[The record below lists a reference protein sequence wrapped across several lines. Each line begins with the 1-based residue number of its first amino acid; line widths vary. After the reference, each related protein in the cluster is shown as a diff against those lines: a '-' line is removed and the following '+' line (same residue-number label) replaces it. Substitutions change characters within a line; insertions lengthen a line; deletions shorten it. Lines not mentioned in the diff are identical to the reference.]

1 MPKPRKTLKFA
12 TPRSSVRPSKASAKR
27 AKAPSGAKSASRPS
41 LPTKVARRGVKAK
54 SPSRAAKK
62 PMPAGV
68 RGSIPVHRIEIAL
81 SSRQI
86 DPAGREAV
94 ADLVTAGATGASDAR
109 VTRVF
114 FLEGHLS
121 PASLERAAKEVLAD
135 SVMDRFS
142 IDAPLEGVAL
152 AGARAVTVT
161 RKTGVTDPAAESAR
175 ATIGALGIRVHRVK
189 TARTYW
195 VRGVEPAKGD
205 RAKGNDPLL
214 AAAARA
220 LGNEAIEEVSLGTI
234 DAWRFPEPHD
244 VAVVRR
250 EVPIRDLSPEELT
263 ELSKELH
270 LSLSLVEMATI
281 REHFRSLKREP
292 TDLELETLAQ
302 TWSEHCK
309 HKTLTG
315 PVEYED
321 THGSRRIE
329 NVLKS
334 TVFEATRRLAKPW
347 CLSVF
352 TDNAGVIAFDD
363 DDAVCMKVETH
374 NHPSAIEPYG
384 GAGTG
389 IGGVIRDILGT
400 GLGARPVASTDVFC
414 FGPPDMAVERVPKG
428 CLHPRR
434 LMKGVVSG
442 VRDYG
447 NRMGIPTVNGAIV
460 FDERYVGN
468 PVVFCGSVGILPKK
482 RIDKRAKKGDVIV
495 AFGGRTGRDGIHGAT
510 FSSVE
515 LHAESETVSSGAVQI
530 GDAITEKKVLDVL
543 LKARDEGLFQAV
555 TDCGAGGFS
564 SAVGEMAEELGADV
578 DLSKAPLKYAGLRY
592 DEIWI
597 SEAQERMVAAVSK
610 ADWPRFRAIC
620 EAEDVEVTALGTF
633 TGTKRLVV
641 RHGKTL
647 VGDLSMEFVHK
658 GLPKVTR
665 KAVFTRGGGA
675 EYSGPDVMDQTPM
688 LLALLATP
696 DIGSKEWVIRQYDH
710 EVQAG
715 AVVRSLT
722 GRGEGPSDA
731 AVVAP
736 KLGSVR
742 GIVLSNGIHPR
753 LGDIDPYAMAW
764 AAVDEAVRNAVAV
777 GASVDRLAILDNFTW
792 GRTDKPDRLGSLVRA
807 AEGCRDAALHFG
819 TPFISGKDSLNN
831 EFRTENGDVIV
842 VPPTLLIS
850 AIGVI
855 ADVRRTVTSDLKR
868 AGDFVYVIGD
878 TYDECGGS
886 HWYGVLDLL
895 GTNVPIVRERARG
908 VCVALEG
915 TMAHGH
921 VRACHD
927 LSDGGLAVAAA
938 EMAFAGELGLDM
950 DLGKVPGPVRRSD
963 RLLFSESTTRFL
975 VEVEPEHA
983 AEFERH
989 MAAANVPIGQVGRVT
1004 ETPRLTIRSV
1014 GGDRDVV
1021 ATSIRDL
1028 AAAWRGALPFGNEA
1042 PAGVEVTR

>member
-1 MPKPRKTLKFA
+1 
-12 TPRSSVRPSKASAKR
+12 
-27 AKAPSGAKSASRPS
+27 
-41 LPTKVARRGVKAK
+41 
-54 SPSRAAKK
+54 
-62 PMPAGV
+62 
-68 RGSIPVHRIEIAL
+68 VHRIEVAL
-81 SSRQI
+81 APDRF
-86 DPAGREAV
+86 DPAGHEAV
-94 ADLVTAGATGASDAR
+94 ADLHAAGAAFATDAR
-109 VTRVF
+109 VVRVF
-114 FLEGHLS
+114 FLEGALS
-121 PASLERAAKEVLAD
+121 PADLARAAREVLAD
-135 SVMDRFS
+135 SVMDRFAVDAS
-142 IDAPLEGVAL
+142 IEGVAP

-161 RKTGVTDPAAESAR
+161 RKTGVTDPEAESAR
-175 ATIGALGIRVHRVK
+175 ATIAALGLRVARVK
-189 TARTYW
+189 TAKTYW
-195 VRGVEPAKGD
+195 VRGAPPTGPSAGAGTAA
-205 RAKGNDPLL
+205 RDPLV
-214 AAAARA
+214 AAASKT
-220 LGNEAIEEVSLGTI
+220 LGNEAIEEVLAGTL
-234 DAWRFPEPHD
+234 DSWRFPAPTP
-244 VAVVRR
+244 VTATRR
-250 EVPIRDLSPEELT
+250 EIPIRDLSPEELT
-263 ELSKELH
+263 ELSTNLH

-281 REHFRSLKREP
+281 RAHFRTLGREP
-292 TDLELETLAQ
+292 SDLELETLAQ

-321 THGSRRIE
+321 AHGTRRLE
-329 NVLKS
+329 NVLKD

-352 TDNAGVIAFDD
+352 KDNAGVIAFDEQ
-363 DDAVCMKVETH
+363 DAVCMKVETH

-400 GLGARPVASTDVFC
+400 GLGARPFASTDVFC
-414 FGPPDMAVERVPKG
+414 FGPPDMAEERVPKG

-447 NRMGIPTVNGAIV
+447 NRMGIPTVNGAIL

-468 PVVFCGSVGILPKK
+468 PVVFCGSVGMLPKK
-482 RIDKRAKKGDVIV
+482 HIEKAAEKGDVIA

-515 LHAESETVSSGAVQI
+515 LHAKSETVSSGAVQI

-543 LKARDEGLFQAV
+543 LRARDEGLFHAV

-564 SAVGEMAEELGADV
+564 SAVGEMAEELGAEV
-578 DLSKAPLKYAGLRY
+578 DLAKAPLKYAGLRY

-610 ADWPRFRAIC
+610 ASWPRFRALC
-620 EAEDVEVTALGTF
+620 EAEDVEVTALGKF
-633 TGTKRLVV
+633 TGTGRLVV
-641 RHGKTL
+641 RHGKTV
-647 VGDLSMEFVHK
+647 VGDLSMEFLHK

-665 KAVFTRGGGA
+665 KAVFARGGGV
-675 EYSGPDVMDQTPM
+675 EYAGPDVRDQTPM
-688 LLALLATP
+688 LRALLSTP
-696 DIGSKEWVIRQYDH
+696 DIGSKEWVVRQYDH

-715 AVVRSLT
+715 AVVRAIT
-722 GRGEGPSDA
+722 GRGAGPSDA

-742 GIVLSNGIHPR
+742 GVVLSCGIQPR

-764 AAVDEAVRNAVAV
+764 AVVDEAVRNAVAV
-777 GASVDRLAILDNFTW
+777 GASLERLAILDNFTW

-831 EFRTENGDVIV
+831 EFRTEDGGVIV
-842 VPPTLLIS
+842 VPPTLLVS

-868 AGDFVYVIGD
+868 AGDFVYVVGD

-886 HWYGVLDLL
+886 HWYRMLDLL
-895 GTNVPIVRERARG
+895 GTSVPIVRERARA
-908 VCVALEG
+908 VCAALEG
-915 TMAHGH
+915 AIGLGH

-938 EMAFAGELGLDM
+938 EMAFAGDLGLDL
-950 DLGKVPGPVRRSD
+950 DLGRVPGPVRRSD
-963 RLLFSESTTRFL
+963 RLLFSETTTRFL
-975 VEVEPEHA
+975 VEVDPEHA
-983 AEFERH
+983 SAFERH
-989 MAAANVPIGQVGRVT
+989 MAGAGVAIGQAGRVT

-1014 GGDRDVV
+1014 GGDRDVI
-1021 ATSIRDL
+1021 AASTRDL
-1028 AAAWRGALPFGNEA
+1028 AAAWRGALPYGRPEEA
-1042 PAGVEVTR
+1042 VR